1 MSKNIEE
8 YLSDLVGE
16 VVTVNSRVR
25 LTSGQRARLASW
37 CESNGIDL
45 NRATIRKAEFIVGQ
59 ALSQAD
65 SPEKTPGALQT
76 PVAKP
81 QLGIEHQQQAIQAIG
96 IDIQHVDAI
105 IPATDDFKTNDEI
118 RHIFSLKEISYAETR
133 PDPRETLAGIFA
145 AKESIR
151 KTGLDHLSTPL
162 IDIEILPDENGA
174 PHINGFSLSISHSE
188 GLAVACAVKSPQAI
202 EPLQSEE
209 NQISGASE
217 SEASV
222 SGTAAP
228 TNGKKPRRSKRRF
241 ALVSVIILL
250 TGLTLIYLTESGLA
264 LSIFGPA
271 P

>member
-1 MSKNIEE
+1 LKVGEQMARNIEE

-16 VVTVNSRVR
+16 VVTTNSRVR

-37 CESNGIDL
+37 CESNGIGL

-65 SPEKTPGALQT
+65 SPEKAPQALQS
-76 PVAKP
+76 PVTTQP
-81 QLGIEHQQQAIQAIG
+81 TGIDYPQQAIQAIG

-105 IPATDDFKTNDEI
+105 IPATEDFKTNDEI

-145 AKESIR
+145 AKESVR
-151 KTGLDHLSTPL
+151 KTGLDHLSRPL

-174 PHINGFSLSISHSE
+174 PCIKGFSLSISHSE

-202 EPLQSEE
+202 EPPQIEE
-209 NQISGASE
+209 AQMTGASE
-217 SEASV
+217 THSPLSNTTPNNV
-222 SGTAAP
+222 
-228 TNGKKPRRSKRRF
+228 KKPRLRKRRV
-241 ALVSVIILL
+241 ALISAIILL
-250 TGLTLIYLTESGLA
+250 TGLTLIYLAES
-264 LSIFGPA
+264 
-271 P
+271 

>member
-1 MSKNIEE
+1 MAQNIEE

-16 VVTVNSRVR
+16 VVTTNSRVR

-37 CESNGIDL
+37 CESNGIGL

-65 SPEKTPGALQT
+65 SPEKAPQALQT
-76 PVAKP
+76 PTTKQP
-81 QLGIEHQQQAIQAIG
+81 TGINHPQQAIQAIG

-151 KTGLDHLSTPL
+151 KTGVDHLSTPL
-162 IDIEILPDENGA
+162 VDIEILPDENGA

-188 GLAVACAVKSPQAI
+188 GLAVACAVKSPLAA
-202 EPLQSEE
+202 EPLQTEE
-209 NQISGASE
+209 DQMSGPSE
-217 SEASV
+217 SDS
-222 SGTAAP
+222 SLSN
-228 TNGKKPRRSKRRF
+228 TNPSNIKKPRLSKRRL
-241 ALVSVIILL
+241 AQLSVIILL
-250 TGLTLIYLTESGLA
+250 AGLTLIYLATSELH
-264 LSIFGPA
+264 LNIFGLIP
-271 P
+271 